1 LKITEENTL
10 KETRITKIA
19 LSNMFR
25 VQILAALAE
34 IASETIT
41 IREIALLKPFSS
53 TFFSWSVFCNS
64 L

>member
-1 LKITEENTL
+1 MKITEENTL
-10 KETRITKIA
+10 EGTRITKIA

-34 IASETIT
+34 IASEIIT

-53 TFFSWSVFCNS
+53 TFFS
-64 L
+64 